1 MPVLHAEPKILPSQ
15 TTQLSKPETFA
26 SALDAIFAPYSKIAS
41 PRAKPILTVIPEEKE
56 SKTAEVQNKV
66 ADSEWEGAFKDL
78 EGIAK
83 DFAGEGVH
91 IVLEKMEQ
99 APPQTSTCSS
109 VPVRPSTSPSE
120 LEPEE
125 EPEEEPEVVLAEPDI
140 VPVAIESP
148 CATFEPKL
156 VKPDCV
162 CTLGYI

>member
-1 MPVLHAEPKILPSQ
+1 MPVLHAEPKIQPSQ

-56 SKTAEVQNKV
+56 SKTAEEQNKV

-83 DFAGEGVH
+83 DFAGEDVH
-91 IVLEKMEQ
+91 IVLEKVEQ
-99 APPQTSTCSS
+99 APPQTSIS

-120 LEPEE
+120 LEK
-125 EPEEEPEVVLAEPDI
+125 EPEEEPEVVVAEPDI